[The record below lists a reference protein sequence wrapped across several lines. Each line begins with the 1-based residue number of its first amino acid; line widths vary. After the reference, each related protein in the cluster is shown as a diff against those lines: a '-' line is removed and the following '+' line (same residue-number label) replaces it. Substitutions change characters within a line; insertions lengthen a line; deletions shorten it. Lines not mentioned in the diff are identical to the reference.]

1 MATQR
6 LSGLRYQ
13 LILIGDVFINYTTS
27 LLHWRDDAVQIKVRW
42 VRIVVS
48 ALVLVQGFGIPIVS
62 L

>member
-13 LILIGDVFINYTTS
+13 LILIGDVFINYMTS